1 MTDIKPQTSLYY
13 ILNAQTQTHTM
24 YLLAIGRHP
33 NPCKCLVVTQH
44 KKNPIKT
51 QLDSNDRFLAQTK
64 YKTINNMKINQSFMY
79 HVP

>member
-13 ILNAQTQTHTM
+13 ILNAQTQTM

-44 KKNPIKT
+44 KKNTKKPSWT
-51 QLDSNDRFLAQTK
+51 QMTGTWHTQNTRQ
-64 YKTINNMKINQSFMY
+64 
-79 HVP
+79 